1 MEAILLIVILKLE
14 TILMDINITRTRILN
29 RSHAC
34 GRVLMDQIRCIGII
48 SYSELPLFSSRMRL
62 FHNIKEY
69 GRKKNLH
76 TICWL
81 QSILALLILWKSFI
95 RKKNIKMASSNSSR
109 TLGSSDTW
117 SDEVGMSEIDSLINE
132 ELDYYMS
139 SSPAYEE
146 NE

>member
-1 MEAILLIVILKLE
+1 
-14 TILMDINITRTRILN
+14 
-29 RSHAC
+29 
-34 GRVLMDQIRCIGII
+34 
-48 SYSELPLFSSRMRL
+48 
-62 FHNIKEY
+62 
-69 GRKKNLH
+69 
-76 TICWL
+76 
-81 QSILALLILWKSFI
+81 
-95 RKKNIKMASSNSSR
+95 MASSNSSR